1 MKLRNKIIYLSILAG
16 FSSAAGAIGNIAD
29 ITVYDRVENRTLP
42 IHQHNGRYYVVG
54 KPGNEYQIR
63 VANRGRQ
70 EILSVVSVD
79 GVNAVSGET
88 ANWEQTGY
96 VLGNYQAFD
105 IRGWRKSSDRIAA
118 FYFTEHQN
126 SYAARTGRPQNVGVI
141 GVAVFRKKYE
151 PPVRIEPPVRPWP
164 RPHSNSR
171 SDSPWSSSR
180 DGAAAGAPMDSARAQ
195 EAPSAPATRAAPAE
209 AQADSSAPAGAAQ
222 GRAHAES
229 SLGSRGFDA
238 GGVTR
243 PPRQTAKLGT
253 GHGRSE
259 ESHVTYTNFERAT
272 SSPAEIITIHY
283 DTYEN
288 LLAQG
293 VIYQPPVYARPTPTP
308 FPGQFVPDPR

>member
-16 FSSAAGAIGNIAD
+16 FSGAAGAVGSIAD
-29 ITVYDRVENRTLP
+29 VTVYDRVENRTLP

-63 VANRGRQ
+63 IANRSRQ

-88 ANWEQTGY
+88 ASWDQTGY

-105 IRGWRKSSDRIAA
+105 VRGWRKSMDRIAA
-118 FYFTEHQN
+118 FYFTEHRN
-126 SYAARTGRPQNVGVI
+126 SYAARTGRPHNVGVI
-141 GVAVFRKKYE
+141 GVALFRKKYE

-164 RPHSNSR
+164 RPYSR
-171 SDSPWSSSR
+171 SDSPYSSE
-180 DGAAAGAPMDSARAQ
+180 GAASGAPMDRDMARAEEAPAQPSARN
-195 EAPSAPATRAAPAE
+195 APAE
-209 AQADSSAPAGAAQ
+209 AQSSAGAPSGMMEDRAQ
-222 GRAHAES
+222 GRSGIA
-229 SLGSRGFDA
+229 
-238 GGVTR
+238 R
-243 PPRQTAKLGT
+243 PQPSTKLGT

-259 ESHVTYTNFERAT
+259 ESHITYYNFERAT

-293 VIYQPPVYARPTPTP
+293 VIHRPVYAQPVPSP

>member
-1 MKLRNKIIYLSILAG
+1 MGIRNKIIYLSILAG
-16 FSSAAGAIGNIAD
+16 FSSTAGAVGGIAD
-29 ITVYDRVENRTLP
+29 VTVYDRVENRTLP
-42 IHQHNGRYYVVG
+42 IYQHNGRYYVVG

-105 IRGWRKSSDRIAA
+105 VRGWRKSMDRIAA

-126 SYAARTGRPQNVGVI
+126 SYAARTGRPNNVGVI

-164 RPHSNSR
+164 RPR
-171 SDSPWSSSR
+171 SDTPWPYSSESSGSSSS
-180 DGAAAGAPMDSARAQ
+180 MDSARSEESTAM
-195 EAPSAPATRAAPAE
+195 PSTRSAPAD
-209 AQADSSAPAGAAQ
+209 AQSSAGAPSGAMED
-222 GRAHAES
+222 RASGYGELA
-229 SLGSRGFDA
+229 
-238 GGVTR
+238 R
-243 PPRQTAKLGT
+243 PPRQAAKLGT
-253 GHGRSE
+253 GHGRTE
-259 ESHVTYTNFERAT
+259 ESQVTYTNFERAS
-272 SSPAEIITIHY
+272 SSPAEVITIHY

-293 VIYQPPVYARPTPTP
+293 VIYQPPVYARPTPVP